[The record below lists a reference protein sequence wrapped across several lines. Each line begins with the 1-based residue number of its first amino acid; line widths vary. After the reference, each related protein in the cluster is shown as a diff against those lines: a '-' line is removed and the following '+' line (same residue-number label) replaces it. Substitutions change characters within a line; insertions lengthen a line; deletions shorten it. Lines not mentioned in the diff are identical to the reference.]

1 MNGDVLRVTDL
12 RVVVP
17 GSHAIVDGVTFSLR
31 PGEVMGLVGESGSG
45 KTTVALALLG
55 YARRGMQLRGSV
67 QIDGVDLIAA
77 PEAVRQRMRGTVI
90 SYVPQDPATSLN
102 PALRIG
108 AQLRDR
114 LRGQDRDDTDRAARI
129 AEILERVHLPGSR
142 EFLRRY
148 PHQLSGGQMQRV
160 CIALAVLCRPRVIV
174 LDEPTTGL
182 DVMTQARVLE
192 LLGQLISAEGTATFY
207 VTHDLAV
214 VTGLAHR
221 LGVMYSGLFLEE
233 STTDTLLRQPLHPY
247 TRRLIRSTPSLRERR
262 SLIGIGGTALN
273 PRDRKD
279 SCPFSDRCEFAIA
292 ACAERL
298 PTLRLVEFDHHV
310 RCTRVEEF
318 LTHPLLSESAPSANP
333 WIVRQ
338 PAETAPLIEV
348 RSLFA
353 SYGSNEVLHGV
364 TLSVHEGQCL
374 AIVGESGSGKTTL
387 GRCIS
392 GLHTGHA
399 SGTLRLGGQQISL
412 RPAERTK
419 QTRRGIQYI
428 FQSPY
433 ASLNPRHPVGRS
445 IALPLQVFG
454 MRSERR
460 RAAVRELL
468 ERVALNPDYESR
480 FPAQLSGGE
489 RQRVAIARALA
500 AEPSVLVCDE
510 ITSSLDVSIQA
521 AILELL
527 GKLRREMNLTIL
539 FITHHLAL
547 VRAVADRAVIMRAGV
562 VLEEGSATEVLD
574 RPRDPYTRDLIAAT
588 PVLSSTSQTMTAP
601 SQGDRREE

>member
-1 MNGDVLRVTDL
+1 LNGAVLRVNDL

-17 GSHAIVDGVTFSLR
+17 GSHAIVDGLTFSLQ

-45 KTTVALALLG
+45 KTTVALALVG

-67 QIDGVDLIAA
+67 QIGDVDMITA
-77 PEAVRQRMRGTVI
+77 PEAARQRVRGTVI

-114 LRGQDRDDTDRAARI
+114 LRRQERNDADPATRI
-129 AEILERVHLPGSR
+129 EEVLETVDLPGSR

-160 CIALAVLCRPRVIV
+160 CIALAVLCRPRVMV

-192 LLGQLISAEGTATFY
+192 LISQLISAEDMAAFY

-214 VTGLAHR
+214 VSGLAHR
-221 LGVMYSGLFLEE
+221 LCVMYSGLFMEE
-233 STTDTLLRQPLHPY
+233 GTTGTLLRNPLHPY

-273 PRDRKD
+273 PRDRIQA
-279 SCPFSDRCEFAIA
+279 CPFSPRCEFAA
-292 ACAERL
+292 AGCTERL
-298 PTLRLVEFDHHV
+298 PALRLADRDHHV
-310 RCTRVEEF
+310 RCARVEEF
-318 LTHPLLSESAPSANP
+318 QAPSGLAESAPSASP
-333 WIVRQ
+333 WIMRE
-338 PAETAPLIEV
+338 PAGTDPLV
-348 RSLFA
+348 DVQSLSA
-353 SYGSNEVLHGV
+353 SYGNNEVLHGV
-364 TLSVHEGQCL
+364 ALSVHEGECL
-374 AIVGESGSGKTTL
+374 AVVGESGSGKTTL

-399 SGTLRLGGQQISL
+399 RGTLRLRGQEISL
-412 RPAERTK
+412 HPAERT
-419 QTRRGIQYI
+419 QPARRGIQYI

-433 ASLNPRHPVGRS
+433 ASLNPRHRVGRS
-445 IALPLQVFG
+445 IALPLEVFG
-454 MRSERR
+454 LSAGRR

-500 AEPSVLVCDE
+500 AQPSVLVCDE

-527 GKLRREMNLTIL
+527 GKLRREMNLTII

-547 VRAVADRAVIMRAGV
+547 VRAVADRAVIMRDGMV
-562 VLEEGSATEVLD
+562 IEEGSAAEVLD
-574 RPRDPYTRDLIAAT
+574 QPRNPYTRGLITAT
-588 PVLSSTSQTMTAP
+588 PVLAGTSETLTARG
-601 SQGDRREE
+601 QGDHREE

>member
-1 MNGDVLRVTDL
+1 MNGAVLRVTDL

-17 GSHAIVDGVTFSLR
+17 GSHAIVDGLTFSLR
-31 PGEVMGLVGESGSG
+31 PGELMGLVGESGSG
-45 KTTVALALLG
+45 KTTVALALVG

-67 QIDGVDLIAA
+67 QVDGVDLVTA
-77 PEAVRQRMRGTVI
+77 PEAARQRVRGTVI

-108 AQLRDR
+108 TQLRDR
-114 LRGQDRDDTDRAARI
+114 LRGHDRDDADPATRI
-129 AEILERVHLPGSR
+129 EEVLETVHLPGSG

-160 CIALAVLCRPRVIV
+160 CIALAVLCRPRVMV

-192 LLGQLISAEGTATFY
+192 LVGQLISAENMATFY

-214 VTGLAHR
+214 VSGLAHR
-221 LGVMYSGLFLEE
+221 LGVMYSGLFMEE
-233 STTDTLLRQPLHPY
+233 GATDTLLRRPLHPY

-262 SLIGIGGTALN
+262 SLVGIGGTALN
-273 PRDRKD
+273 PRDRTE
-279 SCPFSDRCEFAIA
+279 SCPFSPRCEFAVA
-292 ACAERL
+292 ACTERL
-298 PTLRLVEFDHHV
+298 PALRPVVHDHQV
-310 RCTRVEEF
+310 RCARAEEF
-318 LTHPLLSESAPSANP
+318 QAPSRLAESAPSASP
-333 WIVRQ
+333 WIMRG
-338 PAETAPLIEV
+338 PAETAALVEV
-348 RSLFA
+348 RSLSA
-353 SYGSNEVLHGV
+353 SYGNNEVLHGV
-364 TLSVHEGQCL
+364 GLSVHEGECL
-374 AIVGESGSGKTTL
+374 AVVGESGSGKTTL

-399 SGTLRLGGQQISL
+399 RGTLRFGGQEISL
-412 RPAERTK
+412 QPARRS
-419 QTRRGIQYI
+419 QQARRGIQYI

-433 ASLNPRHPVGRS
+433 ASLNPRHRVGRS
-445 IALPLQVFG
+445 IALPLEVFG
-454 MRSERR
+454 LSADRR

-500 AEPSVLVCDE
+500 AQPSVLVCDE

-527 GKLRREMNLTIL
+527 GRLRREMNLTII

-547 VRAVADRAVIMRAGV
+547 VRAVADRAVIMRDGMV
-562 VLEEGSATEVLD
+562 IEEGSATEVLD
-574 RPRDPYTRDLIAAT
+574 QPREEYTRELITAT
-588 PVLSSTSQTMTAP
+588 PVLAGASETLIAP
-601 SQGDRREE
+601 SQGDHREE